1 MRIKKGLYNYSPFNS
16 TSNSYKM
23 KNLRFILAITVM
35 SLLFSNI
42 LIAQTDSLT
51 TQNLKNKESY
61 LSADINYISDAVFMG
76 RKDSITAPYLYPSI
90 TYHHKSGFY
99 GTGSFSYLTKSDQ
112 SRIDLFL
119 ITAGYDFTT
128 NKLTGDISLTKY
140 FFSEDSYNV
149 ISEVEA
155 DVSAS
160 LTYDF
165 DLLNIMIAAST
176 YINNNNSSDFFL
188 SSEISH
194 DFITN
199 DQKFQ
204 ISPTAGVYLGSQ
216 NFYEE
221 YYINN
226 RIGSDRGSGNGNG
239 AGSTGGS
246 TTETITTIAIQES
259 EKFNMMAVE
268 FSLPMWYSTKSLT
281 FSFLPALVVPQS
293 KATILVDEVLVEE
306 DLKETFYW
314 MVGLS
319 YQFGNKK

>member
-1 MRIKKGLYNYSPFNS
+1 MKISRFN
-16 TSNSYKM
+16 
-23 KNLRFILAITVM
+23 LAIVVM
-35 SLLFSNI
+35 SFLFSNL
-42 LIAQTDSLT
+42 LIGQTDALA
-51 TQNLKNKESY
+51 TQHLKNKESY

-76 RKDSITAPYLYPSI
+76 RKDSITAPYLYPSM

-112 SRIDLFL
+112 NRIDLFL
-119 ITAGYDFTT
+119 ITAGFDFTAK
-128 NKLTGDISLTKY
+128 KLTGDFSVTKY
-140 FFSEDSYNV
+140 FFNEDSYNV

-155 DVSAS
+155 DVTAN

-165 DLLNIMIAAST
+165 DLLNLSVAAST
-176 YINNNNSSDFFL
+176 YINNNSSSDFFL
-188 SSEISH
+188 STELSH
-194 DFITN
+194 DFITS

-204 ISPTAGVYLGSQ
+204 ISPAIGAYLGSQ

-239 AGSTGGS
+239 AGSGS
-246 TTETITTIAIQES
+246 TVETITTISIQES
-259 EKFNMMAVE
+259 EKFNLMAIE
-268 FSLPMWYSTKSLT
+268 FSLPMWYTTDSFTIS
-281 FSFLPALVVPQS
+281 FSPALVVPQS
-293 KATILVDEVLVEE
+293 KATIIVDEALVEE

-319 YQFGNKK
+319 YKFGKK

>member
-1 MRIKKGLYNYSPFNS
+1 
-16 TSNSYKM
+16 M
-23 KNLRFILAITVM
+23 KNLRFILAIIMM
-35 SLLFSNI
+35 SFLFSNI
-42 LIAQTDSLT
+42 SIGQTDSLA
-51 TQNLKNKESY
+51 TQKLKNKESY

-76 RKDSITAPYLYPSI
+76 RKDSITAPYLYPSM

-119 ITAGYDFTT
+119 ITAGFDFTA
-128 NKLTGDISLTKY
+128 NKLMGDFSLTKY
-140 FFSEDSYNV
+140 FFNDESYNV

-155 DVSAS
+155 DLTAS

-165 DLLNIMIAAST
+165 DIVNLMVAAST
-176 YINNNNSSDFFL
+176 YFNKNSSSDFFL
-188 SSEISH
+188 SSEVSH
-194 DFITN
+194 DFITS

-204 ISPTAGVYLGSQ
+204 ISPTVGAYLGSQ

-226 RIGSDRGSGNGNG
+226 RIGSDRGSGNGQ
-239 AGSTGGS
+239 GSGSGS
-246 TTETITTIAIQES
+246 TTETITTISIQES
-259 EKFNMMAVE
+259 EKFNLMAVE
-268 FSLPMWYSTKSLT
+268 FSLPMWYTEKSFT
-281 FSFLPALVVPQS
+281 ISFLPALVVPQS
-293 KATILVDEVLVEE
+293 KANIIVDEVLVQE

-319 YQFGNKK
+319 YQFGTKK